1 MGLGYQQFTV
11 FLGFKSLCSRRAFI
25 HRITFTF
32 SFIPSPYLPFFLG
45 TQLSYMN
52 LQHTHL
58 LTLFILTVFFFNT
71 ENRTNVYILFSLIIS
86 ILTQCLPQIWN
97 KFTLII
103 PPPNLGE
110 ICLEPSFVDDSL
122 LQPKI
127 RQQKIQLNRLE
138 VQSINQFIQLK
149 LGASDNSFNH
159 KVSFLAKQLFI
170 IKHGLHHPQVH
181 ASNPYFRDSRKNQH

>member
-1 MGLGYQQFTV
+1 MHSFRCAMCHVFFLFQLSNVSFGLG
-11 FLGFKSLCSRRAFI
+11 
-25 HRITFTF
+25 
-32 SFIPSPYLPFFLG
+32 SPPPFFFG

-58 LTLFILTVFFFNT
+58 LTLFILTVFFLNT

-149 LGASDNSFNH
+149 LGARDNSFKH
-159 KVSFLAKQLFI
+159 MVSFLAKWLFI
-170 IKHGLHHPQVH
+170 IKHGLHHSQVH
-181 ASNPYFRDSRKNQH
+181 ASNPYFRDSHKNQH